1 MNCPWKEDE
10 LDSKLPASIK
20 KYIAENDI
28 NFYVIDA
35 VSIAREIGLGGRIN
49 MIMQSAFF
57 KLANVIPV
65 DEAVKYLKESVEK
78 TYGRKGQNIVDM
90 NKAAIDR
97 GVEALHKV
105 NVPAAWKDATE
116 EPMPIKDEPEFVKNI
131 QRPMA
136 RNEEMNYLLVLSSVW
151 KMELSPL
158 ELQPTKSVV

>member
-1 MNCPWKEDE
+1 M
-10 LDSKLPASIK
+10 
-20 KYIAENDI
+20 
-28 NFYVIDA
+28 
-35 VSIAREIGLGGRIN
+35 
-49 MIMQSAFF
+49 
-57 KLANVIPV
+57 

-136 RNEEMNYLLVLSSVW
+136 RNEGDELPVSAF
-151 KMELSPL
+151 KGMEDGTFPVGTTAYEKRGIAITVPEWQIEKCIQCTMFICLPSCCYSFL
-158 ELQPTKSVV
+158 IVK